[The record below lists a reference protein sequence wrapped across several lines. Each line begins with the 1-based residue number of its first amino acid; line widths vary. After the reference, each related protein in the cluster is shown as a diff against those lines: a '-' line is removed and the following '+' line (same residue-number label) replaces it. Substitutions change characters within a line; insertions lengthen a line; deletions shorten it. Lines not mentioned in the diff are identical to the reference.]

1 MRTRTRTLR
10 PHLRLLS
17 AFVCAALGLWL
28 AAACASDPKRPV
40 TGAAD
45 ADKFLYDQGIASLGD
60 KKWLK
65 SREYFREIVD
75 NYPQSTFRADAKLGI
90 GDTYLGEN
98 TIEAKVLAIN
108 EFREFLSYFPNHP
121 RADYAQYRL
130 GLAHFRQMLNP
141 ERDQTET
148 KAAIEEFETFVVQYP
163 GSEFA
168 GEVRKLLREAKDRL
182 AESDYRVGVFYY
194 RVKWYPGAIDRFKG
208 LLGRD
213 PEYTNRD
220 AVYFYLAESLIKVN
234 KSAEALPYFER
245 LLAEFEKSRYLEQ
258 AKRRVAELKAGHG
271 N

>member
-1 MRTRTRTLR
+1 MRPRIPSFGSR
-10 PHLRLLS
+10 HRLLS
-17 AFVCAALGLWL
+17 AVVCAASGLWL
-28 AAACASDPKRPV
+28 ATACASDPKRPV

-45 ADKFLYDQGIASLGD
+45 ADKFLYEQGTSALQD

-75 NYPQSTFRADAKLGI
+75 NYPQSSYRADAKLGI
-90 GDTYLGEN
+90 GDSYLGEN
-98 TIEAKVLAIN
+98 TVEAKVLAIN
-108 EFREFLSYFPNHP
+108 EFREFLSYFPTHP

-148 KAAIEEFETFVVQYP
+148 RAAIDEFETFLVQYP
-163 GSEFA
+163 GSELA

-182 AESDYRVGVFYY
+182 GESDYRVGLFYY
-194 RVKWYPGAIDRFKG
+194 RIKWYPGAIDRFKV

-213 PEYTNRD
+213 PEFTNRD
-220 AVYFYLAESLIKVN
+220 AVYFHLAESLIKVE
-234 KSAEALPYFER
+234 KPAEALPYFER

-258 AKRRVAELKAGHG
+258 AKRRVAELKASHG